1 MRLALE
7 SIRWVELSQEFRCLI
22 GEQYRMF
29 PLSPGLEADVVKIEC
44 ADRSYVLKVWNKDSR
59 PDIGNQYRL
68 LSELYQSGIHVSK
81 PYGWGTDKDQNQV
94 LLTSYDGEPIA
105 KLSKAKL
112 KRLAQKLIQVHGY
125 DVNDTGNADANFI
138 PQYDFVGYFFPSI
151 ELHEDMHQILTSLLQ
166 RTEFRQDHLIHGDYN
181 LGNILEAGD
190 QYAII
195 DWTNGQRGDPRYD
208 MAWSIFLMTIYT
220 GERNGKMYSA
230 LFKSLTEYTPDDA
243 EMFEAMACLRWILLK
258 RMAYVPDGPGVMKRI
273 RTILG
278 NNPYLNEALLF
289 YQESLK

>member
-1 MRLALE
+1 MKLTLE
-7 SIRWVELSQEFRCLI
+7 SIQWVELSEEIRCLF
-22 GEQYRMF
+22 GKPYEML
-29 PLSPGLEADVVKIEC
+29 PLSPGLEADVVKMEFVHH
-44 ADRSYVLKVWNKDSR
+44 SYVLKIWNKDSKPNIR
-59 PDIGNQYRL
+59 NQYEL
-68 LSELYQSGIHVSK
+68 LSRLYESGIQVSK
-81 PYGWGTDKDQNQV
+81 PYGWGMDVDSNQV

-112 KRLAQKLIQVHGY
+112 KQLAQKLIQVHGY
-125 DVNDTGNADANFI
+125 DVNGTGDADANFI
-138 PQYDFVGYFFPSI
+138 PRYDFFGYFFPSI

-220 GERNGKMYSA
+220 GERNGKMYST

-243 EMFEAMACLRWILLK
+243 EIFEAMACLRWILLK
-258 RMAYVPDGPGVMKRI
+258 RESNVPMGPGVMQRVKKI
-273 RTILG
+273 IG
-278 NNPYLNEALLF
+278 NNSYLNDDLL
-289 YQESLK
+289 

>member
-1 MRLALE
+1 MKLTLE
-7 SIRWVELSQEFRCLI
+7 SIQWVELSEEIRCLF
-22 GEQYRMF
+22 GKPYEML
-29 PLSPGLEADVVKIEC
+29 PLSPGLEADVVKMEF
-44 ADRSYVLKVWNKDSR
+44 AHHSYVLKIWNKDSKPNIR
-59 PDIGNQYRL
+59 NQYEL
-68 LSELYQSGIHVSK
+68 LSRLYESGIQVSK
-81 PYGWGTDKDQNQV
+81 PYGWGMDVNSNQV

-112 KRLAQKLIQVHGY
+112 KQLAQKLIRVHGY

-138 PQYDFVGYFFPSI
+138 PQYDFVGYFFSSI
-151 ELHEDMHQILTSLLQ
+151 ELHEDMHQILTRLLQ

-190 QYAII
+190 RYAII

-220 GERNGKMYSA
+220 GERNGKMYST

-243 EMFEAMACLRWILLK
+243 EIFEAMACLRWILLK
-258 RMAYVPDGPGVMKRI
+258 RVSNVPMGPGVLQRI
-273 RTILG
+273 KKIISS
-278 NNPYLNEALLF
+278 NSFLNDELL
-289 YQESLK
+289 